1 MSTPQLENGYT
12 RIANELLEAVFR
24 ANFNGSQIR
33 VILCLLRNTYGYGRK
48 ECEFSNTYISDAT
61 GINKKNVA
69 VVVKSLVDGKVLEI
83 TQASTFNSARR
94 VAINKNYTEWECIS
108 PQWKNTP
115 TGSDVTIS
123 TMKTP
128 SEGESTTPTGSDIT
142 TSTGG
147 DVTTQKRK
155 NIKKEYKEM
164 YEHFFEKA
172 WDLYPKK
179 RGKASVSAK
188 AKRELYNAGIDVVTA
203 AIEKY
208 KQEIAGT
215 DEQYV
220 LYGSTFFN
228 SRWKDYI
235 PETDETK
242 TRATELSISEDE
254 PAIDLWEGD
263 EYGAI

>member
-12 RIANELLEAVFR
+12 RIANELLEAIFKF
-24 ANFNGSQIR
+24 NFGGTQIR

-69 VVVKSLVDGKVLEI
+69 LVVRSLVDGKVLEI
-83 TQASTFNSARR
+83 TRASTFNSARR

-115 TGSDVTIS
+115 TGSDVTTS

-128 SEGESTTPTGSDIT
+128 PGGEGTTPTGGDIT
-142 TSTGG
+142 TPTGG

-155 NIKKEYKEM
+155 NIKKELKEN
-164 YEHFFEKA
+164 EQFFEKA
-172 WDLYPKK
+172 WSLYPKK

-188 AKRELYNAGIDVVTA
+188 AKKELYDAGIDVVAA

-208 KQEIAGT
+208 KQEIAGV
-215 DEQYV
+215 DERYV

-235 PETDETK
+235 PDSDEKKVDTIE
-242 TRATELSISEDE
+242 RPIQEDE
-254 PAIDLWEGD
+254 PAIDLWGGD
-263 EYGAI
+263 

>member
-12 RIANELLEAVFR
+12 RIANELLEAVFQ
-24 ANFNGSQIR
+24 ANFNGSQVR

-48 ECEFSNTYISDAT
+48 ECEFSNSYISNAT

-69 VVVKSLVDGKVLEI
+69 AVVKSLVDGKILEI

-94 VAINKNYTEWECIS
+94 VAINKNYVEWECIL

-115 TGSDVTIS
+115 TGSDITTS

-128 SEGESTTPTGSDIT
+128 SDDDVTTPTGSDIT

-155 NIKKEYKEM
+155 NLKKKNKEI
-164 YEHFFEKA
+164 YEHFFETVWK
-172 WDLYPKK
+172 LYPKK
-179 RGKASVSAK
+179 RGKASVSTK
-188 AKRELYNAGIDVVTA
+188 AKKELYDAGMDVVTA

-208 KQEIAGT
+208 KREIAGT

-228 SRWKDYI
+228 LRWKEYI
-235 PETDETK
+235 PDLDEK
-242 TRATELSISEDE
+242 KAGATEQSIQEDE
-254 PAIDLWEGD
+254 PAIDLWGGD
-263 EYGAI
+263 